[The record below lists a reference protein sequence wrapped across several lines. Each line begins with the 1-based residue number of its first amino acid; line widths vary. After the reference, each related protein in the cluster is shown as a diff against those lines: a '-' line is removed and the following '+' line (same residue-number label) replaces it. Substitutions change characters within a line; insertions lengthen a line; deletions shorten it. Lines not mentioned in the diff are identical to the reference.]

1 MTNTT
6 VGYTITESDIE
17 ATLKHLRSTEN
28 TEATRED
35 AIAYL
40 EEHKSLAHQ
49 MAHKIVEMEQGEAD

>member
-6 VGYTITESDIE
+6 AGYTLTEADIE
-17 ATLKHLRSTEN
+17 TTLKHLQSTEN
-28 TEATRED
+28 PDATRED

-49 MAHKIVEMEQGEAD
+49 MAHKIVELERGDAD

>member
-6 VGYTITESDIE
+6 VGYTITEADIE

-28 TEATRED
+28 PEATRED

-49 MAHKIVEMEQGEAD
+49 MAHKIVKLEQGETD